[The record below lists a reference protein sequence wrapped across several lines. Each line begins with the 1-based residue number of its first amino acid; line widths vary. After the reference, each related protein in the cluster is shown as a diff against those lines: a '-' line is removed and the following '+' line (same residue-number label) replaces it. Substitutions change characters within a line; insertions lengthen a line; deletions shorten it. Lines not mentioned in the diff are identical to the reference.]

1 MTMLLTYKYRL
12 NPEKRQHRA
21 LERILE
27 QQRQLYNAALCE
39 RIECYRKTG
48 KSISEVDQ
56 SRSLTQIRADDPAFA
71 LVQRRIQRGTLKRL
85 DRAYKAFFR
94 RAKEGA
100 GASSGFPKFKGREHF
115 DGFAFDAFAQ
125 ITFKDGGLWFA
136 GMPGKLRINLDRP
149 LPETPHEK
157 TGEMGVWIKNVWFKR
172 EGLIWYVGFQVPAPV
187 RENRNGLGKGAIGAD
202 WGTSVLAHLSS
213 GEIVPNPRHGEAL
226 AQDLARTQ
234 RSVSRKAKGSKQR
247 LKARRHLQAV
257 QRKIANRRRN
267 SLDKLS
273 ARLVKNFGTIA
284 IEDIAVK
291 GLMDAERPGET
302 LPEFVKTRRNRE
314 VLDTAPY
321 LLRQMLTY
329 KAQREGATLIVVPS
343 TNTTQEC
350 FWCGGLHFKELTD
363 ATHVCTRPGP
373 YFNLKAPRKL
383 NAARV
388 ILKRALACVPAPL
401 RGAGRNAPI
410 KNHRGG
416 PVPGGLS
423 GSSPVVRN
431 ARTSAR
437 RPGNTEAEQ
446 SAPGRRGVETPPLP
460 HARGRDPKVRGSPG
474 W

>member
-234 RSVSRKAKGSKQR
+234 RSVSRKAKG
-247 LKARRHLQAV
+247 
-257 QRKIANRRRN
+257 
-267 SLDKLS
+267 
-273 ARLVKNFGTIA
+273 
-284 IEDIAVK
+284 
-291 GLMDAERPGET
+291 
-302 LPEFVKTRRNRE
+302 
-314 VLDTAPY
+314 
-321 LLRQMLTY
+321 
-329 KAQREGATLIVVPS
+329 
-343 TNTTQEC
+343 
-350 FWCGGLHFKELTD
+350 
-363 ATHVCTRPGP
+363 
-373 YFNLKAPRKL
+373 
-383 NAARV
+383 
-388 ILKRALACVPAPL
+388 
-401 RGAGRNAPI
+401 
-410 KNHRGG
+410 
-416 PVPGGLS
+416 
-423 GSSPVVRN
+423 
-431 ARTSAR
+431 
-437 RPGNTEAEQ
+437 
-446 SAPGRRGVETPPLP
+446 
-460 HARGRDPKVRGSPG
+460 
-474 W
+474 